1 MGKTEVLIMSTGTKH
16 SKFRATFFAATAVA
30 LGLGFA
36 LSAAADAPRKLPA
49 ALTSLPSYENP
60 NTKEA
65 VMRDAGQRMVA
76 DAQTG
81 LGLAPL
87 HARYRNIK
95 LLSFRHEAEVMKED
109 VIVKVQSPG
118 KRRSFLMVEL
128 KF

>member
-1 MGKTEVLIMSTGTKH
+1 M
-16 SKFRATFFAATAVA
+16 
-30 LGLGFA
+30 
-36 LSAAADAPRKLPA
+36 PA
-49 ALTSLPSYENP
+49 GLTSLTSYENQ

-65 VMRDAGQRMVA
+65 VMRGAGQRMVA

-87 HARYRNIK
+87 HPRFRNIK
-95 LLSFRHEAEVMKED
+95 LLRFRHEFAVMKEE

>member
-1 MGKTEVLIMSTGTKH
+1 MGKSEVLIMSTGSKH
-16 SKFRATFFAATAVA
+16 SKFRATFFATTAVA
-30 LGLGFA
+30 LGLAFA
-36 LSAAADAPRKLPA
+36 LSAAADAPQKLPE
-49 ALTSLPSYENP
+49 ALTSLSSYENP

-65 VMRDAGQRMVA
+65 VTRDAVQRMVA

-87 HARYRNIK
+87 HPRYRNIK
-95 LLSFRHEAEVMKED
+95 LLRFRHEFAVMKEE